1 VEGRE
6 LIHAELE
13 KAAEKK
19 KELQGRLRELEAA
32 EPKNFNELWRV
43 RDQLAYWEGK
53 HEGLTLALEALK

>member
-1 VEGRE
+1 VEGRD
-6 LIHAELE
+6 LINAELR

-19 KELQGRLRELEAA
+19 KELQAKLRELEAA

-53 HEGLTLALEALK
+53 HEGLSLALEAMK